1 MVFLPV
7 TNTERLVALAV
18 VLSLSA
24 ALAAPA
30 DAHDTKA
37 PAIREMV
44 RLQGRV
50 GDATPAPG
58 GSKLSLTVLGQPLAF
73 TADEW
78 RIFAFAEIAQQTTL
92 PPAPQLVGDRS
103 LLRRIS
109 TARPDQRITI
119 LAERRPGSSD
129 LFVLAVDRCPE

>member
-1 MVFLPV
+1 MAYPPV
-7 TNTERLVALAV
+7 TNTERLAKLALA
-18 VLSLSA
+18 LLGAA

-30 DAHDTKA
+30 AAHDVKA

-44 RLQGRV
+44 RLQGRL

-58 GSKLSLTVLGQPLAF
+58 GSKLTLTVLGQALAF
-73 TADEW
+73 TADEV
-78 RIFAFAEIAQQTTL
+78 RIFAFAELEQQTTL

-103 LLRRIS
+103 LLRRVS
-109 TARPDQRITI
+109 TARPDQRLTI